1 MFTTPTSASTAPA
14 LSARRGSS
22 TADCSAIK
30 AIYKKKRISSD
41 VRRASQTHQVPH
53 IGLPHK
59 APVHK
64 ERKVNMAPVGA
75 KADAIMADRRLLYTS
90 PIPAQKAMIKDRKST
105 RLNSSHSC
113 ASRMPSSA

>member
-64 ERKVNMAPVGA
+64 ERTVNMAQVGA
-75 KADAIMADRRLLYTS
+75 KADAIMADKRMSDTS
-90 PIPAQKAMIKDRKST
+90 PLTAQKDILKKI
-105 RLNSSHSC
+105 NNK
-113 ASRMPSSA
+113 